1 MTLLAQ
7 LLSNQHAF
15 FAGVSKEWRNAW
27 ENLPRLTQAITADT
41 SVSQLQWSFDG
52 GLKKRPVVCMH
63 IDEYCGVDTLKH
75 THSS

>member
-15 FAGVSKEWRNAW
+15 FGGVSKEWRNAW

-41 SVSQLQWSFDG
+41 SVSQLQWSFNS
-52 GLKKRPVVCMH
+52 GLKNRLMLGIH
-63 IDEYCGVDTLKH
+63 IAEHCGVDC
-75 THSS
+75 